1 MVESDA
7 TRKEKE
13 KGKEKEKEKE
23 KERAEDAA
31 RRRAVLASTATSARV
46 AEAAARDVKRFA
58 EALEKKYPFPRKAN
72 ARLTDLSTTNVSP
85 IERGVIA
92 SWDDVEPRRP
102 LEASVPVVVHWTDV
116 GAREEKKQAKPPPA
130 ARGENAAADE
140 AAADEAAAD
149 EPKTNEEEAVVTV
162 TASVV
167 SSSSSLTSA
176 SRANENETKTLIEAL
191 VRDAIARVVRDEKA
205 FLEEASGGSGG
216 SGGVVASAA
225 SPPASPHASRVPTVK
240 ALLVGCA
247 YFAPRRPE
255 MTRLRGALNDVA
267 AIREVLSSGYGLD
280 ADDPEKTRV
289 LIDRPAKDAKT
300 SFAEPSKPATKTS
313 SFFGAFSGRRASAL
327 RNDDE
332 SDGWKTG
339 LAVPP
344 QLRNTTRV
352 VDDDDDQINSGNA
365 DRSAPTAANVR
376 AGLRWLTRDAKPG
389 DVLFFHFSG
398 HATQVPSLVSE
409 TGELDG
415 ADEALCC
422 VDTDWETPSTCI
434 TERDLLESFFAD
446 APRGATCVASVDA
459 KFCGALRGSATY
471 AADDAFVEASRRRL
485 ESHSVFS
492 EKRARAHDELFG
504 RFVPPPKTVAAEIA
518 RRASTARAAPLETK
532 RATATAAAARR
543 KEVRLRLGNGS
554 GALLGC
560 DAAKGET
567 CRETLCAD
575 GAVRGAFSEALC
587 AALNKSARDEVSFA
601 DGGVVAAAL
610 VQIKAKARHAIAIRK
625 VTQHVFAHERVGLG
639 RLRTTQ
645 HPHLKIGQAAQTG
658 RIPSASKNEQG
669 LAPQKLPRRFIPQC
683 AHIARAHLVVDFA
696 E

>member
-1 MVESDA
+1 
-7 TRKEKE
+7 
-13 KGKEKEKEKE
+13 
-23 KERAEDAA
+23 
-31 RRRAVLASTATSARV
+31 
-46 AEAAARDVKRFA
+46 
-58 EALEKKYPFPRKAN
+58 
-72 ARLTDLSTTNVSP
+72 
-85 IERGVIA
+85 
-92 SWDDVEPRRP
+92 
-102 LEASVPVVVHWTDV
+102 
-116 GAREEKKQAKPPPA
+116 
-130 ARGENAAADE
+130 
-140 AAADEAAAD
+140 
-149 EPKTNEEEAVVTV
+149 
-162 TASVV
+162 
-167 SSSSSLTSA
+167 
-176 SRANENETKTLIEAL
+176 
-191 VRDAIARVVRDEKA
+191 
-205 FLEEASGGSGG
+205 
-216 SGGVVASAA
+216 
-225 SPPASPHASRVPTVK
+225 
-240 ALLVGCA
+240 
-247 YFAPRRPE
+247 

-267 AIREVLSSGYGLD
+267 AIREVLASGYGLD

-289 LIDRPAKDAKT
+289 LIDRPAKEKKT

-313 SFFGAFSGRRASAL
+313 SFFGAFSGRKTSAL

-332 SDGWKTG
+332 SDDWKTG
-339 LAVPP
+339 MAVPP
-344 QLRNTTRV
+344 QLRNTNRF
-352 VDDDDDQINSGNA
+352 VDDETSDDDQINSGNA

-422 VDTDWETPSTCI
+422 VDTDWETPSTYI

-601 DGGVVAAAL
+601 DGGADADAETFLKKETTRSLVDEHTPLASLAAA
-610 VQIKAKARHAIAIRK
+610 AAAAARDRLETA
-625 VTQHVFAHERVGLG
+625 FAVGEYG
-639 RLRTTQ
+639 AR
-645 HPHLKIGQAAQTG
+645 AQTP
-658 RIPSASKNEQG
+658 IAVEASEGGERDEGGGSKGMREG
-669 LAPQKLPRRFIPQC
+669 ATTRRG
-683 AHIARAHLVVDFA
+683 
-696 E
+696 